1 MGKRVPMWQVL
12 FCIVFALGIICYS
25 IFFTT
30 SKYTSPEYDGYAEA
44 HMPMILS
51 AVMVSIFGAL
61 NGWKWS
67 VMEKGMIQGIS
78 RSMQANLILLTVG
91 ILVSTWKAAGII
103 PSIIYYG
110 LNIISPGFFLVTA
123 CLLCSII
130 SLVIGSSYT
139 TAGTIGV
146 AMIGIA
152 IGLGINPALAAGAV
166 VAGAYTGD
174 KMSPMSDT
182 TNMAPAVSGSN
193 VFEHIRHMVYTVT
206 PSYIIALVL
215 YFILGRS
222 AAPSGDVQMEMKD
235 ILQEAIQNE
244 FTVSPFLM
252 LPIVF
257 LLIAV
262 FLKVPALPAMFG
274 GVVMGLLCM
283 GFVQGIRFA
292 DFFDIMHYGYVSSSA
307 DIALTDDYTVADVV
321 GGGGFNGML
330 WTVSIVL
337 CSMSFAGVLEATGML
352 GSVVEKILKIAK
364 TNGLLVMTTILTCFF
379 INLLT
384 ADQYLSIIL
393 PGRMYKT
400 AFEDRR
406 LRNKNLS
413 RCLEDS
419 GTLTSPL
426 IPWNVCGATM
436 TGFLGQPTLAYAPY
450 AFVNYIC
457 PIISI
462 IYGFTGFTIEKMTDE
477 EYEKMLEVR
486 KLEEE
491 EAARAM
497 EA

>member
-1 MGKRVPMWQVL
+1 MWQVL
-12 FCIVFALGIICYS
+12 ICVVFTLGVICYS
-25 IFFTT
+25 IFF
-30 SKYTSPEYDGYAEA
+30 SYGEA
-44 HMPMILS
+44 HMPMIL
-51 AVMVSIFGAL
+51 AAALVSIVGAL

-67 VMEKGMIQGIS
+67 VMEKGMIQGIN

-91 ILVSTWKAAGII
+91 ILVSTWKAGGII
-103 PSIIYYG
+103 PSMIYYG
-110 LNIISPGFFLVTA
+110 LNIINPSLFLVTA
-123 CLLCSII
+123 ALLCTIV

-166 VAGAYTGD
+166 VSGAYTGD

-193 VFEHIRHMVYTVT
+193 IFDHIKHMVWTVT
-206 PSYIIALVL
+206 PSYVIALVL
-215 YFILGRS
+215 WFILGRGS
-222 AAPSGDVQMEMKD
+222 APSGDVQMEMKD
-235 ILQEAIQNE
+235 VLQDAIQNE
-244 FTVSPFLM
+244 FVVSPLLM
-252 LPIVF
+252 IPVLI

-262 FLKVPALPAMFG
+262 VMKIPALPAMFG
-274 GVVMGLLCM
+274 AVVIGMFCM
-283 GFVQGIRFA
+283 GVVQGIDFV
-292 DFFDIMHYGYVSSSA
+292 DFFKIMHYGYESTSG
-307 DIALTDDYTVADVV
+307 DIVLTNDYTVADVV

-352 GSVVEKILKIAK
+352 GQMVEKILKVAK
-364 TNGLLVMTTILTCFF
+364 TNGLLIMTTILTCIF
-379 INLLT
+379 INLLC
-384 ADQYLSIIL
+384 ADQYLAIIL

-400 AFEDRR
+400 AFEDRK
-406 LRNKNLS
+406 LKAKNLS

-436 TGFLGQPTLAYAPY
+436 TGFLNQPTVAYAPY

-462 IYGFTGFTIEKMTDE
+462 IYGFTGFTIEKMSDE
-477 EYEKMLEVR
+477 EYEKMMEQR
-486 KLEEE
+486 KAEE
-491 EAARAM
+491 EATRREM

>member
-1 MGKRVPMWQVL
+1 MWQVL
-12 FCIVFALGIICYS
+12 ICVIFALGIICYS
-25 IFFTT
+25 IFF
-30 SKYTSPEYDGYAEA
+30 SYGEA
-44 HMPMILS
+44 HMPLFLAAAFV
-51 AVMVSIFGAL
+51 AVVGAL

-67 VMEKGMIQGIS
+67 VMERGMIQGIG

-103 PSIIYYG
+103 PSMIYYG
-110 LNIISPGFFLVTA
+110 LNIINPSIFLVTA

-146 AMIGIA
+146 ALIGIA
-152 IGLGINPALAAGAV
+152 VGLGINPAMAAGAV
-166 VAGAYTGD
+166 VAGSYTGD

-182 TNMAPAVSGSN
+182 TNMAPGVSGSN
-193 VFEHIRHMVYTVT
+193 IFEHIRHMVYTVT
-206 PSYIIALVL
+206 PAYVLALIA

-222 AAPSGDVQMEMKD
+222 AHVSGGSVQMEMKD
-235 ILQEAIQNE
+235 ILQDAIQNE
-244 FTVSPFLM
+244 FSVVSPWLM
-252 LPIVF
+252 LPVVF

-262 FLKVPALPAMFG
+262 IMKIPALPSMFV
-274 GVVMGLLCM
+274 GVLMGMFCM
-283 GFVQGIRFA
+283 VVVQGIDIA
-292 DFFDIMHYGYVSSSA
+292 DVFNIMHYGYESTSG
-307 DIALTDDYTVADVV
+307 DIALTGDYTVASVV
-321 GGGGFNGML
+321 GGGGFDYML
-330 WTVSIVL
+330 WTVSVVL

-352 GSVVEKILKIAK
+352 GQIVEALLKIAK
-364 TNGLLVMTTILTCFF
+364 TNGLLVMTTVLTCFL
-379 INLLT
+379 INVLT

-400 AFEDRR
+400 AFEDRK
-406 LRNKNLS
+406 LKNKNLS

-426 IPWNVCGATM
+426 IPWNVCGVTM
-436 TGFLGQPTLAYAPY
+436 SGFLGVTTIQYLPY
-450 AFVNYIC
+450 AIVNYLC

-477 EYEKMLEVR
+477 EYEKVMEER
-486 KLEEE
+486 KLEH
-491 EAARAM
+491 EAAMREM

>member
-25 IFFTT
+25 IFY
-30 SKYTSPEYDGYAEA
+30 SYGEA
-44 HMPMILS
+44 HMPMILAA
-51 AVMVSIFGAL
+51 AVVATVGAL
-61 NGWKWS
+61 NGWKWN

-91 ILVSTWKAAGII
+91 ILVATWKAGGII

-110 LNIISPGFFLVTA
+110 LDIISPGFFLVTA

-152 IGLGINPALAAGAV
+152 IGLGINPALAAGAI

-193 VFEHIRHMVYTVT
+193 VFDHIRHMVYTVT

-215 YFILGRS
+215 YFILGRG
-222 AAPSGDVQMEMKD
+222 AAPSGDIQMEMKD

-257 LLIAV
+257 LLGAV
-262 FLKVPALPAMFG
+262 FLKVPALPAIFG
-274 GVVMGLLCM
+274 GVLMGMFCM
-283 GFVQGIRFA
+283 GVVQGINFA
-292 DFFDIMHYGYVSSSA
+292 DFFYTMHYGYESISNEIPLSG
-307 DIALTDDYTVADVV
+307 DYTVGSVV

-352 GSVVEKILKIAK
+352 GQLVEKMMKVAK
-364 TNGLLVMTTILTCFF
+364 TNGLLIMTTILTCFF
-379 INLLT
+379 VNVLT

-406 LRNKNLS
+406 LKAKNLS

-426 IPWNVCGATM
+426 IPWNVCGTTM
-436 TGFLGQPTLAYAPY
+436 SGFLGVKTIQYAPY

-457 PIISI
+457 PIVSM
-462 IYGFTGFTIEKMTDE
+462 IYGFTGFTIEKMSDE
-477 EYEKMLEVR
+477 EYNKMLELR

>member
-1 MGKRVPMWQVL
+1 MWQVL
-12 FCIVFALGIICYS
+12 ICVVFTLGVICYS
-25 IFFTT
+25 IFF
-30 SKYTSPEYDGYAEA
+30 SYGEA
-44 HMPMILS
+44 HMPMIL
-51 AVMVSIFGAL
+51 AAALVSIVGAL

-67 VMEKGMIQGIS
+67 VMEKGMIQGIN

-91 ILVSTWKAAGII
+91 ILVSTWKAGGII
-103 PSIIYYG
+103 PSMIYYG
-110 LNIISPGFFLVTA
+110 LNIINPSLFLVTA
-123 CLLCSII
+123 ALLCTIV

-166 VAGAYTGD
+166 VSGAYTGD

-193 VFEHIRHMVYTVT
+193 IFDHIKHMVWTVT
-206 PSYIIALVL
+206 PSYVIALVL
-215 YFILGRS
+215 WFILGRGS
-222 AAPSGDVQMEMKD
+222 APSGDVQMEMKD
-235 ILQEAIQNE
+235 VLQDAIQNE
-244 FTVSPFLM
+244 FVVSPLLM
-252 LPIVF
+252 IPVLI

-262 FLKVPALPAMFG
+262 VMKIPALPAMFG
-274 GVVMGLLCM
+274 AVVIGMFCM
-283 GFVQGIRFA
+283 GVVQGIDFV
-292 DFFDIMHYGYVSSSA
+292 DFFKIMHYGYESTSG
-307 DIALTDDYTVADVV
+307 DIVLTNDYTVADVV

-352 GSVVEKILKIAK
+352 GQMVEKILKVAK
-364 TNGLLVMTTILTCFF
+364 TNGLLIMTTILTCIF
-379 INLLT
+379 INLLC
-384 ADQYLSIIL
+384 ADQYLAIIL

-400 AFEDRR
+400 AFEDRK
-406 LRNKNLS
+406 LKAKNLS

-436 TGFLGQPTLAYAPY
+436 TGFLNQPTVAYAPY

-462 IYGFTGFTIEKMTDE
+462 IYGFTGFTIEKMSDE
-477 EYEKMLEVR
+477 EYEKMMEQR
-486 KLEEE
+486 RAEE
-491 EAARAM
+491 EATRREM

>member
-1 MGKRVPMWQVL
+1 MLYKGELMGRRVPMWQVL
-12 FCIVFALGIICYS
+12 LCVVFTLGIICYS
-25 IFFTT
+25 IFF
-30 SKYTSPEYDGYAEA
+30 SYGEA
-44 HMPMILS
+44 HMPMIL
-51 AVMVSIFGAL
+51 AAAFVAIVGAL
-61 NGWKWS
+61 NGWKWN
-67 VMEKGMIQGIS
+67 VMEKGMVQGIS

-91 ILVSTWKAAGII
+91 ILVSTWKAGGII
-103 PSIIYYG
+103 PSMIYYG
-110 LNIISPGFFLVTA
+110 LNIISPAIFLVTA
-123 CLLCSII
+123 ALLCTII
-130 SLVIGSSYT
+130 SFVIGSSYT

-166 VAGAYTGD
+166 VSGAYTGD

-193 VFEHIRHMVYTVT
+193 IFDHIKHMVWTVV
-206 PSYIIALVL
+206 PSYVIALVL
-215 YFILGRS
+215 WFILGRS
-222 AAPSGDVQMEMKD
+222 AAPSGEIQMEMKD
-235 ILQEAIQNE
+235 ILQDAIQNE

-252 LPIVF
+252 LPVLF
-257 LLIAV
+257 LLAAV
-262 FLKVPALPAMFG
+262 VLKIPALPAMFV
-274 GVVMGLLCM
+274 GVVMGLFCM
-283 GFVQGIRFA
+283 GIVQDIPVVDWFN
-292 DFFDIMHYGYVSSSA
+292 IMHYGYESISS
-307 DIALTDDYTVADVV
+307 DIPLSGEYTVASVV

-337 CSMSFAGVLEATGML
+337 CSMSFAGVLEATGL
-352 GSVVEKILKIAK
+352 I
-364 TNGLLVMTTILTCFF
+364 MTTVLTCLF
-379 INLLT
+379 INILC
-384 ADQYLSIIL
+384 ADQYLAIIL

-400 AFEDRR
+400 AFEDRK
-406 LRNKNLS
+406 LKNKNLS

-436 TGFLGQPTLAYAPY
+436 KGFLGQPTIAYAPY

-477 EYEKMLEVR
+477 EYEKMLEAR
-486 KLEEE
+486 RAEE
-491 EAARAM
+491 EATQREL